1 MNLRDEGVRGP
12 GEAKE
17 RMAEAVERGWAKTGA
32 ADKPPS
38 RAQSAVLDVERAI
51 KFRASSRASSRVNER
66 LRHEQAALSPP
77 APAEHAAGAKL
88 TASSRRASGPSS
100 RAPSSRRSDAH
111 SAGSLEDEDGAYSIA
126 VATVS
131 SGTCVGSD
139 VDYARNYLSQHLR
152 PGTSAQEAAFA
163 QRVAHS
169 AKVAVVARK
178 VVLSSIGAAMEGI
191 GIAFRGGRG
200 ADTLVGWQNV
210 TGDPSRKPAEKLPA
224 KKLDATGYTQLGYIE
239 RGKAE
244 SLAQIGDE
252 HMRQQQV
259 LSAPTRCIV
268 AAPTQHAP
276 RSPPGLP
283 RVLHLRFCR
292 GASRS

>member
-1 MNLRDEGVRGP
+1 M
-12 GEAKE
+12 
-17 RMAEAVERGWAKTGA
+17 
-32 ADKPPS
+32 
-38 RAQSAVLDVERAI
+38 
-51 KFRASSRASSRVNER
+51 
-66 LRHEQAALSPP
+66 
-77 APAEHAAGAKL
+77 
-88 TASSRRASGPSS
+88 
-100 RAPSSRRSDAH
+100 
-111 SAGSLEDEDGAYSIA
+111 GS
-126 VATVS
+126 
-131 SGTCVGSD
+131 
-139 VDYARNYLSQHLR
+139 
-152 PGTSAQEAAFA
+152 
-163 QRVAHS
+163 
-169 AKVAVVARK
+169 VVARK